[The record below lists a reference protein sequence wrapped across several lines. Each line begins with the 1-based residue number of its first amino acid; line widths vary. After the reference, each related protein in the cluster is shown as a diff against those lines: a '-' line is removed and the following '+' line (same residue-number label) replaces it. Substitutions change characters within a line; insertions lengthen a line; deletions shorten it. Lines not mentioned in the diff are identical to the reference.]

1 MPNGI
6 ENSPLIAAIR
16 LDISGIQKDVAA
28 VNGALSQ
35 IGKDIP
41 SVVKQIQTSLNGI
54 GAGIDTQGKKIHGAV
69 SNITGELTKSTK
81 VLDTT
86 MRDILAQV
94 STLNTSFVDLGDAIR
109 NALSGN
115 NLPGGGGGSGGQVK
129 ELSNMNRMVKE
140 LQRTYTAYNN
150 AIKTGNTSGATL
162 LGGTNGA
169 GGRIGELRNNI
180 ESVVTVLRNMESQGK
195 LSADA
200 IAKLDLLNTVFDNMV
215 AKQDQVTQSTIRYS
229 NALKNA
235 RDLRSQLSK
244 AISTYDKQSKLNM
257 NTDEVAIDID
267 VLRQRVTASQTAIAG
282 IVAPEYDNVRR
293 ILTECNTLL
302 EKHNQKLQNIKTPL
316 EQAKEAYSKLKDAY
330 GSADKA
336 KGLDM
341 DTSYWE
347 DQAKSAASALE
358 SIYAPLKNRPLAS
371 LTEDEQKIV
380 DLVNKAA
387 IAQKEHNKNIDDGKN
402 KTSEYGSILDKV
414 YTRMVS
420 MLKAA
425 ATRVLRNMFQEAVKY
440 ASEYYDLLN
449 EIRLVTGMTEEQADS
464 LGERY
469 RELADD
475 LKLTSIEL
483 AEAAV
488 DLYRQGLNDQEVD
501 NRLSMYAKFAKV
513 AAVDTADATKIMT
526 AAVNN
531 FLKDGQ
537 SSADLAEEIAD
548 TYAYMGDAT
557 ATSSKDIGVAMQ
569 KTAASAN
576 NVGLSF
582 KKVASYLSTI
592 LAVTQEAPESVGT
605 AMNSL
610 ISRYARITNTGMNA
624 LFEDEDGE
632 SVAVNDVAKALATV
646 GIELYNARTGFA
658 DLGDVLDELGGKWNA
673 LNPAI
678 QNYIATQ
685 FAGTRNMNRFL
696 TLMQNYDESV
706 RLYTE
711 SLDAAGTTEEKYQ
724 IRTES
729 VASAQNN
736 LKNSLEELYSVLD
749 ADVLKGAY
757 NAAAWFVD
765 NLAAGMDLMNG
776 FPVVATGVVSALIAI
791 AGAISKI
798 STAATFAGKAVPL
811 LGLIGA
817 GVTLGTALVGGI
829 ARGIE
834 QSRAEMMAYMEEEKE
849 RIAEANKKI
858 ADVQSISESLAS
870 LRQMGDEY
878 MNSAEGAKE
887 YADILDRV
895 NTISPSLVANFGLQ
909 ADGLGNVAQ
918 KAGEAA
924 NAMDAL
930 LKSARQDAFTASAG
944 ILSEDGFSM
953 WQKEQ
958 WKGKD
963 TNGMLTDPRKPTEI
977 IENIR
982 RHRKLKEYQEHGI
995 EDVLQATYGVLD
1007 AEKIKAVF
1015 QDIDTKDMAFYDEY
1029 TAMKEKVI
1037 ARFEEELAAL
1047 NEAAQNAISEDS
1059 QMAFTEDMDAVSLE
1073 KAKVE
1078 AFFKQYD
1085 DAFEAM
1091 ISVANEKSKGY
1102 FDAIVRTAIGYS
1114 EMENPFYDAVVA
1126 MLGEAGSAFYG
1137 VGDEEETKAAIRN
1150 MWNTIV
1156 SNMSEV
1162 PEDQQGLVL
1171 NEILNVLLGE
1181 GTITGETQQKIV
1193 GVFEALKNG
1202 TLEASTPTQEEVEE
1216 VETTWA
1222 QIAAL
1227 IPGTSKE
1234 ANLGE
1239 SLKKITSSWT
1249 PDRLRESEKD
1259 AASEMITA
1267 FSKLDDEIQSAL
1279 LDASPALRKF
1289 FDEIQTG
1296 GKDGVTTL
1304 HDLTQLII
1312 QIREEADRMIASEG
1326 ISSFVDAI
1334 TKESDSN
1341 YAASTGYAQQLAD
1354 MVAAYGSGN
1363 IDEIQAVKDVWNSLD
1378 DSMKQSIADT
1388 YPALIS
1394 AFGDVIDEAQKFDKV
1409 SEWNEATWEGYQDG
1423 RKAVARFA
1431 EELRVAQ
1438 KAANAKYFKDTYAA
1452 IKELKTNAID
1462 ASEAWER
1469 YYQEATS
1476 AAAANDEF
1484 EAAQKKISSGM
1495 EVEAEEIENLAEYLG
1510 FLDPEMLLANW
1521 DSVGPM
1527 IADAI
1532 AEGQSAI
1539 DALDKEIF
1547 IKLTGWSVA
1556 DFSAIQNGL
1565 LSTQGMAQDVINT
1578 LIAMGQWKLETID
1591 LPTTVMEYNEAT
1603 GGFISKTAQGGAT
1616 VLKYTGKGSPF
1627 SGNSS
1632 TKKSSGGK
1640 SSSGGGGGGG
1650 SSKQESKVQKMLD
1663 EMEKSMD
1670 NMEYRR
1676 DIQQLAQDI
1685 YEAEGAYQSLLESY
1699 AKEKQ
1704 LIGEENSELKKNVAL
1719 IEEQLEIKRAELATL
1734 KEGTDK
1740 YEEAASDIEALEE
1753 AHKEYSKQLLENEKD
1768 LYALDDAIED
1778 VYDDIRQAEIDVY
1791 DMIQG
1796 VLEDIEGREE
1806 AMLEAR
1812 ADMENEVLDIIKQRY
1827 EEERDAAIET
1837 AEAKRDALQEEIDK
1851 IDELLNARKK
1861 LEEEQDTL
1869 EEIASL
1875 EAKIARISADPTRA
1889 KEAAELRTQLDDLRK
1904 ERAWTLAEDEAEA
1917 QKKSVQNQIDSLD
1930 EYIQY
1935 VEDYYEDLFEHP
1947 QKLIA
1952 EMEEIMQQTDEEIL
1966 AFLQENNEEYAAA
1979 SAANQQVMVNTWQ
1992 NTLDDMRGKYKNYSE
2007 EVEEILKMSNE
2018 EIIQWMK
2025 DNSTEY
2031 QEAGKAQAEAYV
2043 KEWTDKLDELDKA
2056 AKRTSK
2062 NISSYNY
2069 SGTTGSGSS
2078 SGSSGSGGGGGSTSG
2093 VSYTYGYK
2101 NLSGSWVKTASS
2113 PQQQTAFN
2121 NAKSAA
2127 LSLWKQQSGPGVG
2140 EAVRVINAATMENPG
2155 SYIKKFKLGGIADYT
2170 GLAFLHGSKERPERI
2185 LSAYQTELFE
2195 DLIDTLHAIR
2205 RINISIPTMPYR
2217 ESGGFEGLNIE
2228 NLVVQVGDLVNDG
2241 DYEEAGRKVVDAI
2254 YNEIIKGMPVG
2265 GIRK

>member
-28 VNGALSQ
+28 ANSALSQ

-54 GAGIDTQGKKIHGAV
+54 GAGIDAQGKKIHGAV
-69 SNITGELTKSTK
+69 SNITGELSKSTK

-115 NLPGGGGGSGGQVK
+115 NFPGGGGGSGGQVK

-267 VLRQRVTASQTAIAG
+267 VLRQRLTASQTAIAG

-293 ILTECNTLL
+293 ILIECNTLL
-302 EKHNQKLQNIKTPL
+302 EKHVQKVQNIKTPL
-316 EQAKEAYSKLKDAY
+316 EQAKEAYHKLKDAY
-330 GSADKA
+330 GAADKS

-358 SIYAPLKNRPLAS
+358 AVYAPLKSKPLDS
-371 LTEDEQKIV
+371 LTADEREIV

-387 IAQKEHNKNIDDGKN
+387 IAQKEHNKGIDEGKY

-425 ATRVLRNMFQEAVKY
+425 VTRVLRNMFQEAVKY
-440 ASEYYDLLN
+440 ATEYYDLLN

-475 LKLTSIEL
+475 LKLTSTEL

-610 ISRYARITNTGMNA
+610 ISRYARITNTGMDA

-646 GIELYNARTGFA
+646 DIELYNARTGFA

-736 LKNSLEELYSVLD
+736 LKNSLEELYSVLN
-749 ADVLKGAY
+749 ADVLKDAY
-757 NAAAWFVD
+757 NTSAWFVD

-798 STAATFAGKAVPL
+798 STAASFAQKAMPMI
-811 LGLIGA
+811 GLIGA
-817 GVTLGTALVGGI
+817 GITLGTALVGGI

-834 QSRAEMMAYMEEEKE
+834 QSRAEMMAYMEEEQD

-858 ADVQSISESLAS
+858 ADVEAISQSLDA
-870 LRQMGDEY
+870 LQKMGDEY

-895 NTISPSLVANFGLQ
+895 NAISPSLVANFGLQ
-909 ADGLGNVAQ
+909 ADGLGGVAQ
-918 KAGEAA
+918 KAGEASKAMEELQKSTRA
-924 NAMDAL
+924 N
-930 LKSARQDAFTASAG
+930 AFTAAAG
-944 ILSEDGFSM
+944 IVSEGGFST
-953 WQKEQ
+953 WQREQ
-958 WKGKD
+958 GKGKD
-963 TNGMLTDPRKPTEI
+963 TKEVYVGEEMDEVLLGSLNASYIKNAFQLLHTDDMKYYNEY
-977 IENIR
+977 IER
-982 RHRKLKEYQEHGI
+982 
-995 EDVLQATYGVLD
+995 
-1007 AEKIKAVF
+1007 
-1015 QDIDTKDMAFYDEY
+1015 
-1029 TAMKEKVI
+1029 KEKVL
-1037 ARFEEELAAL
+1037 ARFEEELAKL
-1047 NEAAQNAISEDS
+1047 NEAAQNAVDEGSR
-1059 QMAFTEDMDAVSLE
+1059 MAFTEAMNAVLLE
-1073 KAKVE
+1073 KAAME
-1078 AFFKQYD
+1078 AFFQQYD
-1085 DAFEAM
+1085 EAFEQM
-1091 ISVANEKSKGY
+1091 ITSANEKSKGY
-1102 FDAIVRTAIGYS
+1102 FDAVVRASVGS
-1114 EMENPFYDAVVA
+1114 SAMENPFYDAVVA

-1137 VGDEEETKAAIRN
+1137 IGDEEETKAAIRN
-1150 MWNTIV
+1150 MWDTIV

-1202 TLEASTPTQEEVEE
+1202 TLEAMTPTQEEVKA

-1227 IPGTSKE
+1227 IPGAS
-1234 ANLGE
+1234 ANNGI
-1239 SLKKITSSWT
+1239 SSALKSIVSPWDNFKIGDSG
-1249 PDRLRESEKD
+1249 KD
-1259 AASEMITA
+1259 AAASVITA
-1267 FSKLDDEIQSAL
+1267 FSKMDDEMQTAL

-1289 FDEIQTG
+1289 FDEIKTG
-1296 GKDGVTTL
+1296 GEDGVTTL
-1304 HDLTQLII
+1304 WDLQILIE
-1312 QIREEADRMIASEG
+1312 QIGKDADRIAESGGLSSLVAG
-1326 ISSFVDAI
+1326 I
-1334 TKESDSN
+1334 TQENESN

-1354 MVAAYGSGN
+1354 MLDAYGDGN
-1363 IDEIQAVKDVWNSLD
+1363 VAGIQAVKEMWNSMD

-1388 YPALIS
+1388 YPSLVASIGEAVDA
-1394 AFGDVIDEAQKFDKV
+1394 AFELSTILDRTPTWDELR
-1409 SEWNEATWEGYQDG
+1409 EAG
-1423 RKAVARFA
+1423 KAAERFA
-1431 EELRVAQ
+1431 EELRMAQ

-1452 IKELKTNAID
+1452 IGEMKSNTID
-1462 ASEAWER
+1462 AAEAWER

-1476 AAAANDEF
+1476 AAEANDEF

-1578 LIAMGQWKLETID
+1578 LIAMGQWKLETIN

-1632 TKKSSGGK
+1632 TKTSSGGK

-1704 LIGEENSELKKNVAL
+1704 LIGEENIELKKNVAL
-1719 IEEQLEIKRAELATL
+1719 IEEQLEIKQAELATL

-1889 KEAAELRTQLDDLRK
+1889 KEAAELRAQLDDLRK

-2056 AKRTSK
+2056 AKRTSE

-2069 SGTTGSGSS
+2069 SGTTSSGSS
-2078 SGSSGSGGGGGSTSG
+2078 SGSGGSGGGGGSTTSTKQFVASG
-2093 VSYTYGYK
+2093 TGYAEAYRSTATTVTYNGDTYCKDPNSNYWYK
-2101 NLSGSWVKTASS
+2101 TSDAQRIDGGRTWYWKTGSTRYVK
-2113 PQQQTAFN
+2113 
-2121 NAKSAA
+2121 KY
-2127 LSLWKQQSGPGVG
+2127 LEGGL
-2140 EAVRVINAATMENPG
+2140 ATG
-2155 SYIKKFKLGGIADYT
+2155 T
-2170 GLAFLHGSKERPERI
+2170 GLAWLDGTTQKPERV
-2185 LSAYQTELFE
+2185 LSPYQTELFE

>member
-6 ENSPLIAAIR
+6 ENSPLIASIR
-16 LDISGIQKDVAA
+16 MDISGIQKDVAA
-28 VNGALSQ
+28 ANGALSQ

-54 GAGIDTQGKKIHGAV
+54 GTGIDAQGKKIHGAV
-69 SNITGELTKSTK
+69 SNITGELSKSTK
-81 VLDTT
+81 VLDST
-86 MRDILAQV
+86 MRDILTQV
-94 STLNTSFVDLGDAIR
+94 TTLNVGFTDLGEAIR
-109 NALSGN
+109 NAMSG
-115 NLPGGGGGSGGQVK
+115 GGIGGGSGSGGGDPGVVK
-129 ELSNMNRMVKE
+129 QMRDLNSMVRELS
-140 LQRTYTAYNN
+140 RTYTAYNN
-150 AIKTGNTSGATL
+150 AVKTGNASGAGV
-162 LGGTNGA
+162 LGGINGT
-169 GGRIGELRNNI
+169 GGRIGELRKDI
-180 ESVVTVLRNMESQGK
+180 EDVVSSLRQMENQGK
-195 LSADA
+195 LTSAQ
-200 IAKLDLLNTVFDNMV
+200 IANLDLQNTVFENMV
-215 AKQDQVTQSTIRYS
+215 EKQDQVTQSTIRYT

-257 NTDEVAIDID
+257 NTDGVTTDIE
-267 VLRQRVTASQTAIAG
+267 VLRQRLTASQTAIAG

-302 EKHNQKLQNIKTPL
+302 EKHNQKVQNIKTPL

-330 GSADKA
+330 GAADKA

-387 IAQKEHNKNIDDGKN
+387 IAQKEHNKNIDDGKD
-402 KTSEYGSILDKV
+402 KTSEYGSVLDKV

-475 LKLTSIEL
+475 LKLTSTEL

-610 ISRYARITNTGMNA
+610 ISRYARITNTGMDA

-646 GIELYNARTGFA
+646 DIELYNARTGFA

-736 LKNSLEELYSVLD
+736 LKNSLEELYSVLN

-817 GVTLGTALVGGI
+817 GVTVGTAVIGGI
-829 ARGIE
+829 VQGIE
-834 QSRAEMMAYMEEEKE
+834 QAKAATMAYMEEEQD

-858 ADVQSISESLAS
+858 ADVEAISQSLDA
-870 LRQMGDEY
+870 LQKMGDEY

-895 NTISPSLVANFGLQ
+895 NAISPSLVANFGLQ
-909 ADGLGNVAQ
+909 ADGLGGVAQ
-918 KAGEAA
+918 KAGEASK
-924 NAMDAL
+924 AMDAL
-930 LKSARQDAFTASAG
+930 LKSARQEAFTASAG

-958 WKGKD
+958 GKGKD
-963 TNGMLTDPRKPTEI
+963 TTVNDTLVD
-977 IENIR
+977 IE
-982 RHRKLKEYQEHGI
+982 K
-995 EDVLQATYGVLD
+995 VLWGSLD
-1007 AEKIKAVF
+1007 AETIGNAF
-1015 QDIDTKDMAFYDEY
+1015 YDIETADMDFYDEY
-1029 TAMKEKVI
+1029 IERKTKVL

-1047 NEAAQNAISEDS
+1047 NDAAQNAISEDS
-1059 QMAFTEDMDAVSLE
+1059 KMEFTAEMDEVLLE
-1073 KAKVE
+1073 KAKID
-1078 AFFKQYD
+1078 AFFKKYD
-1085 DAFEAM
+1085 DAFEAL
-1091 ISVANEKSKGY
+1091 ISTANEKSKGY

-1137 VGDEEETKAAIRN
+1137 IGDEEETKAAIRN
-1150 MWNTIV
+1150 MWDTIV

-1202 TLEASTPTQEEVEE
+1202 TLEAMTPTQEEVKA

-1227 IPGTSKE
+1227 IPGAS
-1234 ANLGE
+1234 ANNGI
-1239 SLKKITSSWT
+1239 SSALKSIVSPWDNFKIGDSG
-1249 PDRLRESEKD
+1249 KD
-1259 AASEMITA
+1259 AAASVITA
-1267 FSKLDDEIQSAL
+1267 FSKLDDEMQTAL

-1289 FDEIQTG
+1289 FDEIKTG
-1296 GKDGVTTL
+1296 GEDGVTTL
-1304 HDLTQLII
+1304 WDLQILIE
-1312 QIREEADRMIASEG
+1312 QIGKDADRIAESGGLSSLVAG
-1326 ISSFVDAI
+1326 I
-1334 TKESDSN
+1334 TQENESN

-1354 MVAAYGSGN
+1354 MLDAYGDGN
-1363 IDEIQAVKDVWNSLD
+1363 VAGIQAVKEMWNSMD

-1388 YPALIS
+1388 YPSLVASIGEAVDA
-1394 AFGDVIDEAQKFDKV
+1394 AFELSTILDRTPTWDELR
-1409 SEWNEATWEGYQDG
+1409 EAG
-1423 RKAVARFA
+1423 KAAERFA
-1431 EELRVAQ
+1431 EELRMAQ

-1452 IKELKTNAID
+1452 IGEMKSNTID

-1476 AAAANDEF
+1476 AAEANEEF
-1484 EAAQKKISSGM
+1484 EAARKKISSGM

-1591 LPTTVMEYNEAT
+1591 LPTTVMEYDEAT

-1632 TKKSSGGK
+1632 TKTSSGGK

-1699 AKEKQ
+1699 AKEKEI
-1704 LIGEENSELKKNVAL
+1704 IGEENSALEKNVSL
-1719 IEEQLEIKRAELATL
+1719 IEEQLEIKQKELATL

-1740 YEEAASDIEALEE
+1740 YEEVASDIEALEE

-1889 KEAAELRTQLDDLRK
+1889 KEAAELRAQLDDLRK

-2056 AKRTSK
+2056 AKKTSE

-2078 SGSSGSGGGGGSTSG
+2078 SGSGGSGGGGGSSSG

-2113 PQQQTAFN
+2113 PKQQTAFD

-2127 LSLWKQQSGPGVG
+2127 LALWKQQSGPGVG
-2140 EAVRVINAATMENPG
+2140 EAVRVINAATMQDPG

-2185 LSAYQTELFE
+2185 LNAYQTELFE

>member
-41 SVVKQIQTSLNGI
+41 SIVKQIQTSLNGI

-94 STLNTSFVDLGDAIR
+94 TTLNTGFVDLGDAIR

-330 GSADKA
+330 GAADKA

-358 SIYAPLKNRPLAS
+358 SIYAPLKSRPLAS

-387 IAQKEHNKNIDDGKN
+387 IAQKEHNKNIDDGKD

-475 LKLTSIEL
+475 LKLTSTEL

-646 GIELYNARTGFA
+646 DIELYNARTGFA

-776 FPVVATGVVSALIAI
+776 FPVIAAGVVSALIAI

-849 RIAEANKKI
+849 RIAESNKKI

-924 NAMDAL
+924 KAMDAL
-930 LKSARQDAFTASAG
+930 QKSARQEAFTAAAG

-982 RHRKLKEYQEHGI
+982 RNRKLKEYQEHGI

-1007 AEKIKAVF
+1007 AERIKAVF

-1029 TAMKEKVI
+1029 VAMKEKVI

-1073 KAKVE
+1073 KAKIE

-1137 VGDEEETKAAIRN
+1137 IGDEEETKAAIRN
-1150 MWNTIV
+1150 MWDTIV

-1181 GTITGETQQKIV
+1181 GTITGETQQKIID
-1193 GVFEALKNG
+1193 VFEALKNG
-1202 TLEASTPTQEEVEE
+1202 TLEAMTPTQAEAEAV
-1216 VETTWA
+1216 VTTWA

-1227 IPGTSKE
+1227 IPGAS
-1234 ANLGE
+1234 ANNGI
-1239 SLKKITSSWT
+1239 SSALKSIVSPWDNFKIG
-1249 PDRLRESEKD
+1249 DFGKD
-1259 AASEMITA
+1259 AAASVITA
-1267 FSKLDDEIQSAL
+1267 FSKLDDEMQTAL

-1289 FDEIQTG
+1289 FDEIKTG
-1296 GKDGVTTL
+1296 GEDGVTTL
-1304 HDLTQLII
+1304 WDLQILIE
-1312 QIREEADRMIASEG
+1312 QIGKDADRIAESGGLSSLVAG
-1326 ISSFVDAI
+1326 I
-1334 TKESDSN
+1334 TQENESN

-1354 MVAAYGSGN
+1354 MLDAYGDGN
-1363 IDEIQAVKDVWNSLD
+1363 VAGIQAVKEMWNSMD

-1388 YPALIS
+1388 YPSLVASIGEAVDA
-1394 AFGDVIDEAQKFDKV
+1394 AFELSTILDRTPTWDELRDA
-1409 SEWNEATWEGYQDG
+1409 G
-1423 RKAVARFA
+1423 KAAERFA
-1431 EELRVAQ
+1431 EELRMAQ

-1452 IKELKTNAID
+1452 IGEMKSNTID
-1462 ASEAWER
+1462 AAEAWER

-1476 AAAANDEF
+1476 AAEANDEF

-1495 EVEAEEIENLAEYLG
+1495 EVEAEEIENLAKYLG

-1578 LIAMGQWKLETID
+1578 LIAMGQWKLETIN
-1591 LPTTVMEYNEAT
+1591 LPTTVMEYDEAT

-1632 TKKSSGGK
+1632 TKTSSGGK
-1640 SSSGGGGGGG
+1640 RSSGGGGGGG

-1685 YEAEGAYQSLLESY
+1685 YEAEGAYKSLLESY

-1917 QKKSVQNQIDSLD
+1917 QKKSVQDQINSLD

-2056 AKRTSK
+2056 AKKTSK

-2078 SGSSGSGGGGGSTSG
+2078 SGSSGSGGGGGSSSG
-2093 VSYTYGYK
+2093 ISYTYGYK

-2113 PQQQTAFN
+2113 PQQQTAFD

-2127 LSLWKQQSGPGVG
+2127 LALWKQQSGPGVG

>member
-1 MPNGI
+1 MPNEI
-6 ENSPLIAAIR
+6 ENSPLLASIR
-16 LDISGIQKDVAA
+16 MDISGVAKDVFSI
-28 VNGALSQ
+28 NNILGQ

-41 SVVKQIQTSLNGI
+41 GIVKQIQNNLNGI
-54 GAGIDTQGKKIHGAV
+54 GAGIDAQGKKIHGAV

-115 NLPGGGGGSGGQVK
+115 NFPGGGGGSGGQVK

-302 EKHNQKLQNIKTPL
+302 EKHNQKVQNIKTPL

-330 GSADKA
+330 GAADKA

-387 IAQKEHNKNIDDGKN
+387 IAQKEHNKNIDDGKD
-402 KTSEYGSILDKV
+402 KTSEYGSVLDKV

-513 AAVDTADATKIMT
+513 AAVDTAEATTIMT

-557 ATSSKDIGVAMQ
+557 ATSSKDIGVSMQ

-610 ISRYARITNTGMNA
+610 ISRYARITNTGMDA

-646 GIELYNARTGFA
+646 DIELYNARTGFA

-736 LKNSLEELYSVLD
+736 LKNSLEELYSVLN
-749 ADVLKGAY
+749 ADVLKDAY
-757 NAAAWFVD
+757 NTSAWFVD
-765 NLAAGMDLMNG
+765 NLTAGMDAMNG
-776 FPVVATGVVSALIAI
+776 FPVVAAGVVSALIAI

-798 STAATFAGKAVPL
+798 STAASFAQKAMPMI
-811 LGLIGA
+811 GLIGA
-817 GVTLGTALVGGI
+817 GITLGTALVGGI

-958 WKGKD
+958 GKGKD
-963 TNGMLTDPRKPTEI
+963 TTVNDTLVD
-977 IENIR
+977 IE
-982 RHRKLKEYQEHGI
+982 K
-995 EDVLQATYGVLD
+995 VLWGSLD
-1007 AEKIKAVF
+1007 AETIGNAF
-1015 QDIDTKDMAFYDEY
+1015 YDIETADMDFYDEY
-1029 TAMKEKVI
+1029 IERKTKVL

-1047 NEAAQNAISEDS
+1047 NDAARNAISEDS
-1059 QMAFTEDMDAVSLE
+1059 KMEFTAEMDEVLLE
-1073 KAKVE
+1073 KAKID
-1078 AFFKQYD
+1078 AFFKKYD
-1085 DAFEAM
+1085 DAFEAL
-1091 ISVANEKSKGY
+1091 ISTANEKSKGY

-1137 VGDEEETKAAIRN
+1137 IGDEEETKAAIRN
-1150 MWNTIV
+1150 MWDTIV
-1156 SNMSEV
+1156 MNMSDV

-1202 TLEASTPTQEEVEE
+1202 TLEAMTPTQAEVEA
-1216 VETTWA
+1216 VATTWA

-1227 IPGTSKE
+1227 IPGAS
-1234 ANLGE
+1234 ANNGI
-1239 SLKKITSSWT
+1239 SSALKSIISPWDNFKIG
-1249 PDRLRESEKD
+1249 DSEKD
-1259 AASEMITA
+1259 AAASVITA
-1267 FSKLDDEIQSAL
+1267 FSKLDDEMQTAL

-1289 FDEIQTG
+1289 FDEIKTG
-1296 GKDGVTTL
+1296 GEDGVTTL
-1304 HDLTQLII
+1304 WDLQILIE
-1312 QIREEADRMIASEG
+1312 QIGKDADRIAESGGLSSLVAG
-1326 ISSFVDAI
+1326 I
-1334 TKESDSN
+1334 TQENESN

-1354 MVAAYGSGN
+1354 MLDAYGDGN
-1363 IDEIQAVKDVWNSLD
+1363 VAGIQAVKEMWNSMD

-1388 YPALIS
+1388 YPSLVASIGEAVDA
-1394 AFGDVIDEAQKFDKV
+1394 AFELSTILDRTPTWDEL
-1409 SEWNEATWEGYQDG
+1409 
-1423 RKAVARFA
+1423 RKAGKAAERFA
-1431 EELRVAQ
+1431 EELRMAQ

-1452 IKELKTNAID
+1452 IGEMKSNTID
-1462 ASEAWER
+1462 AAEAWER

-1476 AAAANDEF
+1476 AAEANDEF
-1484 EAAQKKISSGM
+1484 EAAQKKISSGV

-1565 LSTQGMAQDVINT
+1565 LSTEGMAQDVIDT
-1578 LIAMGQWKLETID
+1578 LIAMGQWKLETVD
-1591 LPTTVMEYNEAT
+1591 LPTTVKEYDAAT
-1603 GGFISKTAQGGAT
+1603 GSFISKTAQGGAT

-1704 LIGEENSELKKNVAL
+1704 LIREENSELKKNVAL

-2056 AKRTSK
+2056 AKRTSE

-2069 SGTTGSGSS
+2069 SGTTSSGSS
-2078 SGSSGSGGGGGSTSG
+2078 SGSGGSGGGGGSSSG

-2113 PQQQTAFN
+2113 PQQQTAFD

-2155 SYIKKFKLGGIADYT
+2155 TYIKKFKLGGIADYT